1 MRGGELVNRTVPFL
15 NSFLFRWSKEIVHE
29 ISKMKKKETQ
39 EVEQSCYLINC
50 SPVNPEDIRCYYDT
64 PAIALVLDYYM
75 EVFTKVGSSGGRHI
89 AAQQHRLHGEL
100 LAEHSRQLPSS

>member
-50 SPVNPEDIRCYYDT
+50 SPVNPE
-64 PAIALVLDYYM
+64 AIALVLDYYM
-75 EVFTKVGSSGGRHI
+75 EVFTKVGSSGGRHV
-89 AAQQHRLHGEL
+89 AAQQYRLHGEL

>member
-1 MRGGELVNRTVPFL
+1 MMGGELVNRTVPFL

-29 ISKMKKKETQ
+29 ISKMKEM
-39 EVEQSCYLINC
+39 EQRCYLINC

-75 EVFTKVGSSGGRHI
+75 EVFTKVGSFGRPTCSCSVTST
-89 AAQQHRLHGEL
+89 AR
-100 LAEHSRQLPSS
+100 RTTR